1 MDTFWIIIIVIIAFI
16 AIKSIIRA
24 LESPEKKVARKFMKR
39 FRLNRRTCVND
50 EAALTITTTEMILDT
65 RFSVSTGLPGDQYLS
80 LVFAIRHYV
89 SKQLTSY

>member
-1 MDTFWIIIIVIIAFI
+1 MDVFWIIIVVIIAFI

-39 FRLNRRTCVND
+39 FRNNRLTCVND
-50 EAALTITTTEMILDT
+50 EAALTMTTTEMILDIK
-65 RFSVSTGLPGDQYLS
+65 FSVSTGLPGEQYIN